1 MEAGATLDA
10 ELEAD
15 LVEFAS
21 SLGQRVRD
29 TYVPTQESQGMICD
43 VDQYDHGVQKM

>member
-1 MEAGATLDA
+1 MEAGASLDA

-21 SLGQRVRD
+21 SLGQRVRG
-29 TYVPTQESQGMICD
+29 TYVPTEESRGVICC
-43 VDQYDHGVQKM
+43 VDQYNHGVQKM